1 MTYFEFAAL
10 RLLWTELNV
19 DCKLVRELCKATM
32 MLMLTMAAISAYS
45 MAVAPDSIV
54 HETRELR
61 HWCYPKRD
69 RSCFADLV
77 HQG

>member
-19 DCKLVRELCKATM
+19 DCKLVRKPCKATM
-32 MLMLTMAAISAYS
+32 MLMLTMAAINAYS
-45 MAVAPDSIV
+45 MAVTPDLSF
-54 HETRELR
+54 TKRENFVIGVT
-61 HWCYPKRD
+61 PKRD
-69 RSCFADLV
+69 RSCFVDLT